1 MQNAG
6 IYWTSA
12 SEHVTNQTKMLNYRE
27 FRNPIKIMFGPI
39 CKSLLPSVTAI
50 MCFLHLKSNNKNV
63 LQYSYTLVRKLTS
76 TNDFYIRHLM
86 QFFPFF
92 RKGIELWEAVKLS
105 PEPGSVVSQALSDRG
120 PRWSNMPLES
130 DIVCEYRETEF
141 CGKTTCFSDSWWQWK
156 SKFVKNKLTKMTF
169 CQAKSF
175 SCNDFCTQR
184 ASIPTFYNSFSI
196 LIHFLVFYLF
206 IDFIA
211 DFIYFLKIIKV

>member
-105 PEPGSVVSQALSDRG
+105 PEPGSVVSQALSDPGVHAGLICHWRMTLFVSIARRNSAGRQHVFLIVDDNERANLSKINWPKWHFVRQNLFHVMIFVHKG
-120 PRWSNMPLES
+120 P
-130 DIVCEYRETEF
+130 
-141 CGKTTCFSDSWWQWK
+141 
-156 SKFVKNKLTKMTF
+156 
-169 CQAKSF
+169 
-175 SCNDFCTQR
+175 
-184 ASIPTFYNSFSI
+184 
-196 LIHFLVFYLF
+196 VFQLF
-206 IDFIA
+206 IILLAF
-211 DFIYFLKIIKV
+211 